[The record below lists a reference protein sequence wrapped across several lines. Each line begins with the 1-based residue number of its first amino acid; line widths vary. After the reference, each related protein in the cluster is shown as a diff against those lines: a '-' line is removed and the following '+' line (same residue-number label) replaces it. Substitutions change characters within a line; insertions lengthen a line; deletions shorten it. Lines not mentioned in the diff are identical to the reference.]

1 MVIGKR
7 QILLGAV
14 LVAAVVV
21 ALVVFHRGGEKPLG
35 ATGRTADITR
45 GIRAE
50 LKGKTL
56 CGFCMEPEAEKHAVG
71 DIAVKELGGDVYQA
85 EIACECRATPDGK
98 PRVKVLRREYASVN
112 GEVVCTMPNLGWLS
126 PEEK

>member
-7 QILLGAV
+7 QILLGGV
-14 LVAAVVV
+14 LVAAVVA
-21 ALVVFHRGGEKPLG
+21 ALVVFHRGAEKPLG
-35 ATGRTADITR
+35 ATGRTADIER
-45 GIRAE
+45 AIRAE
-50 LKGKTL
+50 LKGQTL
-56 CGFCMEPEAEKHAVG
+56 CGFCLEPEPGQHTVG
-71 DIAVKELGGDVYQA
+71 DITVTEIGGDVYQA
-85 EIACECRATPDGK
+85 EIACECRGAPDGK